1 MAMCQSFF
9 KYIYY
14 CGRAWRCAVTSAE
27 NLARLGTLW
36 VAQDKSIKSR
46 GD

>member
-1 MAMCQSFF
+1 MAKRLSFF

-14 CGRAWRCAVTSAE
+14 CGRAQRCAVTSAE

-36 VAQDKSIKSR
+36 VAQDKSTKSR
-46 GD
+46 SD